1 HGVIDGPHVRGP
13 AGHGE
18 LGGART
24 IADGRSDDL
33 RSHTVRRAPRLAV
46 RAAGRVRLEGDNA
59 DAVHQE
65 ADRVRAVVR
74 ADVEH
79 EPGWAARGDELLVE
93 RVDLRVPAMKRGGCL
108 PRQRELAPEWNPDRT
123 LGEVESPAC
132 EVMIV
137 HLAERVR
144 GAM

>member
-1 HGVIDGPHVRGP
+1 SHAPALSLSLFLTLRPPRPTLFPYTTLFRSGAAAPARLHSVIDGPHVCGP

-33 RSHTVRRAPRLAV
+33 RSHTVRRAPRLEV
-46 RAAGRVRLEGDNA
+46 RAAGRVRLEGDDA

-93 RVDLRVPAMKRGGCL
+93 R
-108 PRQRELAPEWNPDRT
+108 
-123 LGEVESPAC
+123 
-132 EVMIV
+132 
-137 HLAERVR
+137 
-144 GAM
+144 